1 MLPSQSLHNRDVAI
15 SWSEPGGH
23 RLEII
28 NIPNTIT
35 PNMEVVV
42 QRRGNAPWFG
52 EGRTQSKSPERS
64 STGIAASGIK
74 KKRPDGCTVTTL
86 SKHCCFVFVFIA
98 CLSLLTFNIFMIP
111 PSELNSIHGAAVM
124 DAPTAAAEATAQ
136 EGVAPSGSALIFP
149 NVLLIGTQKAGTTAV
164 AHWLSSSPATC
175 TALTFDNEPRW
186 YNKEVHFF
194 NQPERFQHGQ
204 EFYARRFEHCTSSKF
219 VIDATPNYA
228 PHAGR
233 IGDFYHQLSGCI
245 SSLKVMMILREPVS
259 RELSAYNHRKD
270 KPPGANWSLKKNYT
284 SFDEYVDEEL
294 ILALTNRP
302 TLPQNFS
309 QWFFSLYAIHLRHW
323 FDVLERD
330 QILILSY
337 HELIRDPM
345 TFQRRIE
352 EFLGLPPSGK
362 LKNVTT
368 KKNVKSFPGKDA
380 VVSCRS
386 RNKLAGIF
394 QPYNENLYALL
405 AQNPG
410 SPMEQNPFPEFEVA
424 ACHD

>member
-1 MLPSQSLHNRDVAI
+1 
-15 SWSEPGGH
+15 
-23 RLEII
+23 
-28 NIPNTIT
+28 
-35 PNMEVVV
+35 
-42 QRRGNAPWFG
+42 
-52 EGRTQSKSPERS
+52 
-64 STGIAASGIK
+64 
-74 KKRPDGCTVTTL
+74 
-86 SKHCCFVFVFIA
+86 
-98 CLSLLTFNIFMIP
+98 
-111 PSELNSIHGAAVM
+111 
-124 DAPTAAAEATAQ
+124 
-136 EGVAPSGSALIFP
+136 
-149 NVLLIGTQKAGTTAV
+149 
-164 AHWLSSSPATC
+164 
-175 TALTFDNEPRW
+175 
-186 YNKEVHFF
+186 
-194 NQPERFQHGQ
+194 
-204 EFYARRFEHCTSSKF
+204 
-219 VIDATPNYA
+219 
-228 PHAGR
+228 
-233 IGDFYHQLSGCI
+233 
-245 SSLKVMMILREPVS
+245 MMILREPVS